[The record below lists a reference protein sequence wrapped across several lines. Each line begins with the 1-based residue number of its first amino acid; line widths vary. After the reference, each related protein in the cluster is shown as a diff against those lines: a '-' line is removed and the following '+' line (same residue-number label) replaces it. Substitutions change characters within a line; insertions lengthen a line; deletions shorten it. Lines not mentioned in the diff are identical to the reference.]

1 MLYQD
6 LSALKSRINYLSGQ
20 GCPFFFVI
28 NYEQTEGYLVED
40 PLHQS
45 EVFFKFPTAE
55 NKPFTYSP
63 DEVAMKIIPNQF
75 ESYRSK
81 FEKLQHYMKSREVW
95 LANLTE
101 RTEIKPNISLEQIF
115 ALSESLYQVYVPGKF
130 VCFSPERFVKIADGI
145 ISTNPMKG
153 TIDATIPN
161 AEEIIQNNPKEI
173 DEHKAAVDLLSE
185 ELRAVSDHVYT
196 SRYRYIDFVKTSRK
210 QLLQV
215 SSEIVGELPDDYKER
230 MGDII
235 FSLLPAGSISGA
247 PKQKVVEVLQDIE
260 QIERGY
266 YSGIAGYFDG
276 SEMDSA
282 VLIRFIEQDLQSNKF
297 YFRSGGGIT
306 VNSDCESEY
315 QEVLNK
321 VYLPFRTEKPVFVE
335 TIRIENGEIHN
346 LELHQERMQK
356 TAFAYF
362 GTKPELKIDLSA
374 IDPELQQGRIKCRVL
389 YSSDIETVEFHAYQL
404 PQISSLQIV
413 EDNTIEYAHKSTDR
427 DHLKYLFEKRAGAD
441 DIIIVKNGK
450 VTDSFFAN
458 LVFETLEGELYT
470 PATCLLE
477 GTKRKQLL
485 QQGIIQEREITLEDI
500 SSYKKVYL
508 INAMMDIED
517 QLITNY
523 ELRDRKFELN
533 AVVVE
538 TGHAL
543 SP

>member
-1 MLYQD
+1 YQD

-28 NYEQTEGYLVED
+28 NYKQTEGYLVED

-215 SSEIVGELPDDYKER
+215 SSEIVGNFLTTTK
-230 MGDII
+230 
-235 FSLLPAGSISGA
+235 
-247 PKQKVVEVLQDIE
+247 
-260 QIERGY
+260 
-266 YSGIAGYFDG
+266 
-276 SEMDSA
+276 SA
-282 VLIRFIEQDLQSNKF
+282 WATLF
-297 YFRSGGGIT
+297 FRSCLP
-306 VNSDCESEY
+306 V
-315 QEVLNK
+315 
-321 VYLPFRTEKPVFVE
+321 PFREHRNKKWWRYY
-335 TIRIENGEIHN
+335 RI
-346 LELHQERMQK
+346 
-356 TAFAYF
+356 
-362 GTKPELKIDLSA
+362 
-374 IDPELQQGRIKCRVL
+374 
-389 YSSDIETVEFHAYQL
+389 
-404 PQISSLQIV
+404 
-413 EDNTIEYAHKSTDR
+413 
-427 DHLKYLFEKRAGAD
+427 
-441 DIIIVKNGK
+441 
-450 VTDSFFAN
+450 
-458 LVFETLEGELYT
+458 
-470 PATCLLE
+470 
-477 GTKRKQLL
+477 
-485 QQGIIQEREITLEDI
+485 
-500 SSYKKVYL
+500 
-508 INAMMDIED
+508 
-517 QLITNY
+517 
-523 ELRDRKFELN
+523 
-533 AVVVE
+533 
-538 TGHAL
+538 
-543 SP
+543 